1 MTDLCPR
8 CRAPLPVS
16 AISTALEVARCP
28 SCETV
33 IDLRASAKSS
43 ALAAPT
49 PERWEVTGTGPDLS
63 IRWRWFRASSL
74 FLIPFALFWN
84 GILVTMAAGVS
95 EGFRHPER
103 LLVGLVVPHVWVGVG
118 LAYACV
124 ANLLN
129 STTITSRFGRL
140 TVKVGPLPW
149 RGNRAFDANDLS
161 QLFVVERRG
170 NRGATTF
177 DVCAVTRDGRRQQL
191 VNLPQ
196 PDQAAFV
203 ERRVEQAL
211 GVVDRPVEG
220 EYRAR

>member
-1 MTDLCPR
+1 
-8 CRAPLPVS
+8 
-16 AISTALEVARCP
+16 
-28 SCETV
+28 
-33 IDLRASAKSS
+33 
-43 ALAAPT
+43 
-49 PERWEVTGTGPDLS
+49 
-63 IRWRWFRASSL
+63 
-74 FLIPFALFWN
+74 
-84 GILVTMAAGVS
+84 
-95 EGFRHPER
+95 

-191 VNLPQ
+191 VKPAPTRPGRLRRATPGAGAGRGRPPRRGRVPSALNTWSCGST
-196 PDQAAFV
+196 V
-203 ERRVEQAL
+203 ETPAL
-211 GVVDRPVEG
+211 GALRKLPTPSEK
-220 EYRAR
+220 